1 MSDSGATAKRGKDFV
16 QVLVIEDEPVA
27 RFIIWVPLLLGIA
40 WLLL

>member
-1 MSDSGATAKRGKDFV
+1 LGATAKHGKDFV
-16 QVLVIEDEPVA
+16 QVLVIEPVA